1 MNQSIKNNVNKQT
14 AVTTESY
21 TERQANKGRFVS
33 PHLTIYK
40 FPITALSSITN
51 RVTGV
56 LLTVGVTGIGALSLA
71 GIDVPSTLS
80 LIGTTSVIG
89 HVAKFAVAFPLI
101 YHYGGGLRHL
111 LWDRYPQ
118 MLDTKQVEQ
127 SSYILIGTSA
137 LLSIGAAVI

>member
-1 MNQSIKNNVNKQT
+1 MLNKASRRFYAMPSYALPSLLPSTSLCSSYHTTSLMNQSIKNNVNKQT

-56 LLTVGVTGIGALSLA
+56 LLTVGNF
-71 GIDVPSTLS
+71 
-80 LIGTTSVIG
+80 
-89 HVAKFAVAFPLI
+89 K
-101 YHYGGGLRHL
+101 
-111 LWDRYPQ
+111 
-118 MLDTKQVEQ
+118 
-127 SSYILIGTSA
+127 
-137 LLSIGAAVI
+137 